1 MIDAYHL
8 QHLDDLR
15 SGHMKT
21 LDVAQMYE
29 IITFPSLHATLGL
42 ILIYAARAIP
52 ILFPLAIALNLGMID
67 ASGS

>member
-1 MIDAYHL
+1 
-8 QHLDDLR
+8 
-15 SGHMKT
+15 MKT